1 MINAWIIDIV
11 TSLNLYVTNIR
22 KMGVKVIV
30 YFISLNYTLSYMSRV
45 SLFDN
50 QERKRGSLKK
60 KSYIASKTSII
71 FKIIPRISD

>member
-1 MINAWIIDIV
+1 MINVWIIDIV

-30 YFISLNYTLSYMSRV
+30 YFISLNYTLYMSRV

>member
-1 MINAWIIDIV
+1 MINVWIIDIV

-22 KMGVKVIV
+22 KMGVIV
-30 YFISLNYTLSYMSRV
+30 YFISLNYTLYMSRV

-60 KSYIASKTSII
+60 KSNIASKTSFI

>member
-1 MINAWIIDIV
+1 MINVWIIDIV

-30 YFISLNYTLSYMSRV
+30 YFISLNYTLYMSRV

-60 KSYIASKTSII
+60 KSNIASKTSFI

>member
-22 KMGVKVIV
+22 KMGVIV
-30 YFISLNYTLSYMSRV
+30 YFISLNYTLYMSRV

-60 KSYIASKTSII
+60 KSNIASKTSFI

>member
-1 MINAWIIDIV
+1 
-11 TSLNLYVTNIR
+11 
-22 KMGVKVIV
+22 MGVKVIV
-30 YFISLNYTLSYMSRV
+30 YFISLNYTLYMSRV

-60 KSYIASKTSII
+60 KSNIASKTSII

>member
-30 YFISLNYTLSYMSRV
+30 YFISLNYTLYMSRV

-60 KSYIASKTSII
+60 KSNIASKTSFI

>member
-1 MINAWIIDIV
+1 MINVWIIDIV

-60 KSYIASKTSII
+60 KSNIASKTSII

>member
-1 MINAWIIDIV
+1 MINVWIIDIV

-30 YFISLNYTLSYMSRV
+30 YFISLNYTLYMSRV

-60 KSYIASKTSII
+60 KSNIASKTSII